1 MKLQKIWSKNWK
13 RSKKNLINKGV
24 DVRLLNLLSIVVFLF
39 ALKANAASFDCSKA
53 SNNAEMII
61 CSDNDLGS
69 FDLIISDIYK
79 AVLSSVEQST
89 DKQKIKNEQLMWI
102 KQRNKCKDN
111 LCIYNSYSMRVKS
124 FNLKRC
130 SSKSTPGIVL
140 NSTPPFESVEIGGWD
155 ILGHNFVKMDGKEF
169 IKGHLLTSRGN
180 DFLGPSSEKSS
191 ERKII
196 FLADINGW
204 KCD

>member
-1 MKLQKIWSKNWK
+1 V
-13 RSKKNLINKGV
+13 G
-24 DVRLLNLLSIVVFLF
+24 LLNLFSIVIFLF

-69 FDLIISDIYK
+69 YDLIIADIYK
-79 AVLSSVEQST
+79 EVLNSAEQTT
-89 DKQKIKNEQLMWI
+89 DKQKIKNDQLIWI
-102 KQRNKCKDN
+102 RQRNKCKDN

-130 SSKSTPGIVL
+130 SSKSTPGIVF
-140 NSTPPFESVEIGGWD
+140 NRIPPFESEEIGGWD
-155 ILGHNFVKMDGKEF
+155 ILRHNVVKMDGKELV
-169 IKGHLLTSRGN
+169 KGHLLTSRGN

-196 FLADINGW
+196 FLADINNW